1 MIEYKENKK
10 TTLTVLLCVSILHII
25 ILFII
30 CFLGSK
36 ISSYNLNSKEDNIY
50 VDFAVVQEQ
59 TIPTEP
65 LVPLLNESNTVEQE
79 PDPVEPLPIEP
90 EPEPE
95 CNPDDH
101 IRDNDH
107 RCTDHDD
114 QYQSADDRDRTSDP
128 AGIYGTDFCNRKTLT
143 EILQKPAGISGTY
156 QWSGRRSIW
165 RT

>member
-1 MIEYKENKK
+1 MS
-10 TTLTVLLCVSILHII
+10 VRDQRMFLLYPGIYHDRRITEADLSHAKRNFWKNQSYADE
-25 ILFII
+25 LFWYDYTRWGT
-30 CFLGSK
+30 F
-36 ISSYNLNSKEDNIY
+36 
-50 VDFAVVQEQ
+50 Q
-59 TIPTEP
+59 
-65 LVPLLNESNTVEQE
+65 SNQWRRYS
-79 PDPVEPLPIEP
+79 EP

-114 QYQSADDRDRTSDP
+114 QYQSADDCDRTSDP

>member
-1 MIEYKENKK
+1 MNYFD
-10 TTLTVLLCVSILHII
+10 TTTHGEVLSRVTNDVDTLSQ
-25 ILFII
+25 
-30 CFLGSK
+30 S
-36 ISSYNLNSKEDNIY
+36 LNQS
-50 VDFAVVQEQ
+50 V
-59 TIPTEP
+59 T
-65 LVPLLNESNTVEQE
+65 
-79 PDPVEPLPIEP
+79 
-90 EPEPE
+90 
-95 CNPDDH
+95 PDDH

-114 QYQSADDRDRTSDP
+114 QYQSADDCDRTSDP